1 MSKHREFRIT
11 ALSVAVSL
19 ALGAGTAQAINQSGE
34 QKDMIRLGHTDLQ
47 GRPSYQPNV
56 IQYPDGRYI
65 AFVGMHSGVPRPVP
79 ACASFLPNPLNGGAC
94 ENNGTMIID
103 VTDPRNPVEKALIP
117 APNGGQAQMA
127 RMCLGSQ
134 LTKDKNNKKV
144 YLMRNVQTNNNLAIS
159 GYQVWDVT
167 DVAHPVKAS
176 ELTGIRST
184 HKQWWECDTGIT
196 YMPGSLSTGPLWL
209 QSQSMLIYD

>member
-1 MSKHREFRIT
+1 MSKHSEFRIT

-34 QKDMIRLGHTDLQ
+34 QKNMNRLGHTDLQ

-65 AFVGMHSGVPRPVP
+65 SFVGMHSGVPDGPSRR
-79 ACASFLPNPLNGGAC
+79 ARRSLPNPLNGGAC

-117 APNGGQAQMA
+117 APAGGQAQMA

-134 LTKDKNNKKV
+134 LPGE
-144 YLMRNVQTNNNLAIS
+144 RRA
-159 GYQVWDVT
+159 
-167 DVAHPVKAS
+167 
-176 ELTGIRST
+176 RS
-184 HKQWWECDTGIT
+184 I
-196 YMPGSLSTGPLWL
+196 
-209 QSQSMLIYD
+209 